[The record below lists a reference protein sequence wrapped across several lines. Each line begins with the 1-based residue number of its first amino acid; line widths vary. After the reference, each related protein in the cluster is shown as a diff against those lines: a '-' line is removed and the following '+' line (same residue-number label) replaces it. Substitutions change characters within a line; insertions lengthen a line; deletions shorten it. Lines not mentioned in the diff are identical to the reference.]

1 MIEQEEA
8 PVGDA
13 LVASRPT
20 PCERPDGRPRPL
32 AGAIGS
38 PLRISYGG
46 VSVAGVRD
54 ANEDAFAASPPDR
67 LKGAVAVIADG
78 LSSGELAANASQT
91 AVTEF
96 IDEYLATP
104 DTWTVKTSA
113 ARVLNA
119 LNRWFCHHDGMAT
132 TVSAVVAKGR
142 TAHIFHVGDSR
153 VCRFRDGELEQL
165 TRDHRRQAMLTNALG
180 ADLDLEVDYL
190 AEDLVAGD
198 VFVLTTDGVHD
209 SLPVRDLRERV
220 ACASARNSALESVSR
235 AVVDA
240 ALRRGSEDNL
250 SCLLVRID
258 GTPDENIDEAHRR
271 LTRQVIPPVLRPD
284 SRIDGYRVVRAIA
297 TGTRSHIYLVEDPS
311 GQRLALKVPSESFA
325 DDAVYLDGFIR
336 EEWIGKR
343 IDNPGVMKILPRPES
358 RFLYYVA
365 EYIEGRSL
373 RQWMLDNPSPAIDEV
388 RRLVGEIAK
397 GLRAFQRLQMVHRD
411 LKPENVMVD
420 RDGNAKIVDFG
431 TAYVQGFDELE
442 HAVRETHPVGSVGYV
457 APECLSGRPATHAA
471 DIYALGVVAY
481 EMLVGALPFKPPLA
495 RDAKAYLNRP
505 YVPIAEAGRGDL
517 PKWVDLA
524 LAKATAQNP
533 DSRYEALSEL
543 VTDLTRPNRELV
555 RRAEA
560 APLLEKNPTLFW
572 KLASLVLAGLL
583 VLSLVIG

>member
-1 MIEQEEA
+1 MSARQ
-8 PVGDA
+8 G
-13 LVASRPT
+13 SG
-20 PCERPDGRPRPL
+20 GRPRAR

-38 PLRISYGG
+38 PLRVSYGG
-46 VSVAGVRD
+46 VSVAGARE
-54 ANEDAFAASPPDR
+54 ANQDAFAASPPDR

-78 LSSGELAANASQT
+78 LSSGELAAKASQT

-104 DTWTVKTSA
+104 DTWTVKASA

-142 TAHIFHVGDSR
+142 TAHVFHVGDSR
-153 VCRFRDGELEQL
+153 VYRFRDGELEQL
-165 TRDHRRQAMLTNALG
+165 TRDHRRHAMLTNALG

-190 AEDLVAGD
+190 AEDLAAGD

-220 ACASARNSALESVSR
+220 ACASAGNAALENISR

-258 GTPDENIDEAHRR
+258 ATPDEDIVEAHRR

-284 SRIDGYRVVRAIA
+284 SRIDGYRVVRTVAS
-297 TGTRSHIYLVEDPS
+297 GTRSHIYLVEDPD

-343 IDNPGVMKILPRPES
+343 IDHPGVMKILPRPES

-373 RQWMLDNPSPAIDEV
+373 RQWMLDHPSPAIDEV

-457 APECLSGRPATHAA
+457 APECLLGRPATHAA

-481 EMLVGALPFKPPLA
+481 EMLVGALPYKPPLA

-505 YVPIAEAGRGDL
+505 YVPLAEAGRGDL

-572 KLASLVLAGLL
+572 KLASLVLAALL
-583 VLSLVIG
+583 VLSLVHG